1 MVYYVE
7 VAGSLILSVTDVRDL
22 GSRRELFVDDWLIHR
37 LESLELRLHYPI
49 QREVALTFD
58 RPWEGPGSYDPVI
71 TKEGDRYRL
80 WYRGWPKGATWSNAS
95 TCYAESAESA
105 DGITWERP
113 NLGLFEID
121 GSRENNV
128 VIQGT
133 SGVAVCVFRDQN
145 PAAAETYKAIGKHTG
160 RYQARQQGIPT
171 ENRDGIRGLVSA
183 DGIHWSHLDRDPI
196 IPPPPGDRWPFYDT
210 HNVAF
215 WDPNHGHYVAYLRG
229 FIPPGLRAIRRATS
243 PDFREWT
250 YPELIDMGDAPVEQL
265 YKNAA
270 TLYFRAPHL
279 YLMFPKRFM
288 EERKA
293 ILEHADTGV
302 SDAVFMTSRDGIH
315 WNRRFKE
322 AFIRPGVDAENW
334 TDRNMYVGVGVVPTG
349 PKEISLYHVEHY
361 DHPTCR
367 LRRVTLRT
375 DGFASVHAN
384 YGGGEL
390 VTRPLVF
397 SGDTLEINYATSAA
411 GSVQVEIQDAE
422 GRPFPGY
429 QLSRSAPIY
438 GDAIDHRVTWPGGVG
453 NFLQLRGSDVGP
465 LASQP
470 VRLRFILK
478 DADLY
483 SFCFTSAEPAG

>member
-133 SGVAVCVFRDQN
+133 SGVAMCVFRDQN

-288 EERKA
+288 IYMIQTRCRRLYPVA
-293 ILEHADTGV
+293 QYVLPSG
-302 SDAVFMTSRDGIH
+302 SGIG
-315 WNRRFKE
+315 WQASGR
-322 AFIRPGVDAENW
+322 VDLGGSPCAR
-334 TDRNMYVGVGVVPTG
+334 TTTG
-349 PKEISLYHVEHY
+349 PRKTARTASRRR
-361 DHPTCR
+361 PTTASHRCR
-367 LRRVTLRT
+367 IPMSRR
-375 DGFASVHAN
+375 AN
-384 YGGGEL
+384 CG
-390 VTRPLVF
+390 
-397 SGDTLEINYATSAA
+397 
-411 GSVQVEIQDAE
+411 
-422 GRPFPGY
+422 
-429 QLSRSAPIY
+429 
-438 GDAIDHRVTWPGGVG
+438 
-453 NFLQLRGSDVGP
+453 
-465 LASQP
+465 
-470 VRLRFILK
+470 
-478 DADLY
+478 
-483 SFCFTSAEPAG
+483 